1 MDGDHQSSSILLND
15 RSHRGALRRRGRV
28 DGRTGGMRRKETA
41 AAAIQTDRRNG
52 GRTLSGKIRRKYRT
66 VRLVTDGSVSGW
78 LIEGWDDEAASK
90 VDQYL
95 KSTRRYWLHVF

>member
-1 MDGDHQSSSILLND
+1 MTGLTGVHSGNGDEW
-15 RSHRGALRRRGRV
+15 
-28 DGRTGGMRRKETA
+28 TGGMRRKETA
-41 AAAIQTDRRNG
+41 AAAIQTDRRTRRNG

-78 LIEGWDDEAASK
+78 LIEGWDNEAASK
-90 VDQYL
+90 VVPYL